1 MNARTPSTPDQPLT
15 TPSPPTTA
23 TRVEAPVAP
32 PRKSLLRRLRPLLLL
47 LVLVGAALGAT
58 WWVRVGSFLEST
70 DNAYVQGDIVV
81 LGPRIEGDVVAI
93 DVADNQRVTAG
104 QPLIRLEERDWR
116 ARRDAAAA
124 GLAEAEAAIGTYAA
138 QLDQQRAQIAAAEA
152 QLGTAQAEQARATA
166 DAGRYG
172 SLATS
177 GYGSRENA
185 ERTLADR
192 RKADANVLAVQ
203 ANIQAAQAA
212 LPVIESQSRAARAR
226 RDTAAAQLVLAE
238 SDLANTVI
246 RAPFDG
252 IVGNRAAQIGAHVRV
267 GQNLIAVAPPPDRQW
282 VVANFKET
290 QVARMRPGQ
299 PVTLSVDAHGAA
311 ALRGHV
317 DSLAPATGSQFSLLP
332 PENATGNFTKIVQRV
347 PVRIALDAGQDPSI
361 LRPGL
366 SVEAEVDTRADPTA
380 PRGVFGAAAAVLS
393 GR

>member
-1 MNARTPSTPDQPLT
+1 M
-15 TPSPPTTA
+15 
-23 TRVEAPVAP
+23 
-32 PRKSLLRRLRPLLLL
+32 
-47 LVLVGAALGAT
+47 
-58 WWVRVGSFLEST
+58 RVGSFLEST

-81 LGPRIEGDVVAI
+81 LGPRIEGDVIAI

-104 QPLIRLEERDWR
+104 QPLIRLEDRDWR

-138 QLDQQRAQIAAAEA
+138 QIDQQRAQIAAAEA
-152 QLGTAQAEQARATA
+152 QLGTAQAEQARAAA
-166 DAGRYG
+166 DASRYG

-192 RKADANVLAVQ
+192 RKADANVLAAQ
-203 ANIQAAQAA
+203 ANIQAAQAT
-212 LPVIESQSRAARAR
+212 LPVIESQARAARAR

-290 QVARMRPGQ
+290 QVARMHPGQ

-311 ALRGHV
+311 ALHGHV